1 MHAAALAASLVRAQ
15 VGQRAARYPQTHL
28 RETGNGPV
36 DTRWIEAERRAD
48 RTHSAIVAVTQ
59 QLE

>member
-1 MHAAALAASLVRAQ
+1 MYQEFRGKWPIDLAE
-15 VGQRAARYPQTHL
+15 ARYPQTHL

-36 DTRWIEAERRAD
+36 DARWIEIESRAD